1 MSFLLKS
8 LRVFPS
14 VCLVCIFLNFYVK
27 AVADQAILTAI
38 EENITEILKRS
49 QLPPSIWLFF
59 KNSYRYALDAPEIR
73 ERLSAINKKCPT
85 T

>member
-38 EENITEILKRS
+38 EENITEILKEKAGLNP
-49 QLPPSIWLFF
+49 QTKLLFHYPDNTSENQKIEF
-59 KNSYRYALDAPEIR
+59 LRKLQNYLY
-73 ERLSAINKKCPT
+73 PT